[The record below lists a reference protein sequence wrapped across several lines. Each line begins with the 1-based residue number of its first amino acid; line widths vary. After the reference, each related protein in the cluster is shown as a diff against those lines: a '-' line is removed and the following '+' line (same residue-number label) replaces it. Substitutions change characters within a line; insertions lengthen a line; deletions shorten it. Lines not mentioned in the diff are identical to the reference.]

1 MRSGDEKRVRK
12 RMRRRGSEMKL
23 GLSRTSS
30 DPPEGETRRC

>member
-1 MRSGDEKRVRK
+1 MRSGGEKRARK

-30 DPPEGETRRC
+30 DPPEGETRC